1 MADSTWC
8 VAMLNEATDAR
19 QRRGLMIAATEVIG
33 RNEAGDYMVPS
44 QSERTRRYR
53 VVKGQEGFQ
62 CACPDFELT
71 GRTCKHGYAVE
82 LMLRRETKP
91 DGTVV
96 ETRAARVTY
105 SQPWSAYNKAQTTE
119 KAQFCTLLRDL
130 VSDVP
135 SPEQKMGR
143 PFTPPVG
150 HDFLSGVQGL

>member
-71 GRTCKHGYAVE
+71 GRTCNNIVCVIHEVHESGA
-82 LMLRRETKP
+82 LAMFPALATCTK
-91 DGTVV
+91 TA
-96 ETRAARVTY
+96 EAAQQVIG
-105 SQPWSAYNKAQTTE
+105 
-119 KAQFCTLLRDL
+119 LLG
-130 VSDVP
+130 VI
-135 SPEQKMGR
+135 GR
-143 PFTPPVG
+143 SLIVY
-150 HDFLSGVQGL
+150 